1 MSDACSLHP
10 DPSTGV
16 HDAEWARG
24 GGAPSRPTGN
34 NLTLSKRP
42 DELQLTFLISL
53 IAASALGVGILRY
66 VFHSGNRLELG
77 TLSHVPEGCEDSSRR
92 DEGGTARALCARR
105 A

>member
-1 MSDACSLHP
+1 M
-10 DPSTGV
+10 

-34 NLTLSKRP
+34 NLTLSKRLFLYLRNRRP
-42 DELQLTFLISL
+42 DELQLTFLTSL

-77 TLSHVPEGCEDSSRR
+77 TLSHVPEGCGDSSRR

>member
-1 MSDACSLHP
+1 M
-10 DPSTGV
+10 

-34 NLTLSKRP
+34 NLTLSKRLILYLRNRRP
-42 DELQLTFLISL
+42 DELQLTFLTSL

-77 TLSHVPEGCEDSSRR
+77 TLSHVPEGCGDSSRR